1 MGHNKWPT
9 ISHIIQCML
18 YGTKLLRLVD
28 ICDQNGDRVSKY
40 NKSCHIYS
48 LRQKE
53 LYINIIRYGTQSI
66 YTPQVRKT
74 LV

>member
-9 ISHIIQCML
+9 ISHLIQCMFSRFDL
-18 YGTKLLRLVD
+18 VRHGYGTKLLRLVD

-40 NKSCHIYS
+40 NKSCHICS

-53 LYINIIRYGTQSI
+53 LYINIIKYGT
-66 YTPQVRKT
+66 
-74 LV
+74 